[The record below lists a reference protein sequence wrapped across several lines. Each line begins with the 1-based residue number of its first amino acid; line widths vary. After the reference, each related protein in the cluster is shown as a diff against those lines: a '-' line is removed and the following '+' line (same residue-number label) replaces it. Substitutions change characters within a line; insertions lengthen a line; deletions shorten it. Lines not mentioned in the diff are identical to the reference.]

1 MISSDL
7 MPCEKT
13 IDIISF
19 IKSRNSLCKLADAPC
34 NREAMT
40 HILRRGVFSMR
51 CGRVYVQ
58 NIRCEQK
65 L

>member
-13 IDIISF
+13 TDIISF
-19 IKSRNSLCKLADAPC
+19 IRFRNSLCKLADAPC

-40 HILRRGVFSMR
+40 HILRRCASFQSDS
-51 CGRVYVQ
+51 CGRCK